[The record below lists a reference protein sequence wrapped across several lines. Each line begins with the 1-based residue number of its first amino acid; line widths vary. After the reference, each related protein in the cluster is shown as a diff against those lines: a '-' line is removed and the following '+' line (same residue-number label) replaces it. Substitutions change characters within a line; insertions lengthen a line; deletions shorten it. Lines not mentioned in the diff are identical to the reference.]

1 MTTDEHDELAVVVR
15 VPSEFEAH
23 TIAAILH
30 EGGIEATVAPG
41 APSWTGQIALGA
53 TDQGSAVVV
62 RSADLRRAR
71 TVLDE
76 SDRDSVDLNWDEVD
90 VGDRDDNLPLTPV
103 GRMPIPAK
111 IAAALAA
118 AILIVTAML
127 GAVLLFF

>member
-1 MTTDEHDELAVVVR
+1 MTADEHPELGVVVR

-30 EGGIEATVAPG
+30 ESGIEATVTPG
-41 APSWTGQIALGA
+41 APSWTGQVALSPA
-53 TDQGSAVVV
+53 AQGSAVVV
-62 RSADLRRAR
+62 RTADLQRAR
-71 TVLDE
+71 TVLRD
-76 SDRDSVDLNWDEVD
+76 SDRDSIDLDWDEVD

-118 AILIVTAML
+118 AILIAS
-127 GAVLLFF
+127 AVSGLVWVFF

>member
-1 MTTDEHDELAVVVR
+1 MTSDKHDDLAVVVR
-15 VPSEFEAH
+15 VPTEFEAH

-30 EGGIEATVAPG
+30 ESGIEATVAPG
-41 APSWTGQIALGA
+41 APTWTGQIALGA

-76 SDRDSVDLNWDEVD
+76 SDRDSVDLDWDEVD

-127 GAVLLFF
+127 GVVLLFF

>member
-1 MTTDEHDELAVVVR
+1 MTADKSNEPAIVVR

-23 TIAAILH
+23 TITAILH
-30 EGGIEATVAPG
+30 EAGIEATVTPG
-41 APSWTGQIALGA
+41 APAWTGQIALSPSS
-53 TDQGSAVVV
+53 QGSAVVV

-76 SDRDSVDLNWDEVD
+76 SDRDSIDLDWDEVD
-90 VGDRDDNLPLTPV
+90 VGDREDNLPLTPV

-118 AILIVTAML
+118 AILIVTALL
-127 GAVLLFF
+127 GVLLLII

>member
-1 MTTDEHDELAVVVR
+1 MTSDKHDDLAVVVR
-15 VPSEFEAH
+15 VPTEFEAH

-30 EGGIEATVAPG
+30 ESGIEATVAPG
-41 APSWTGQIALGA
+41 APTWTGQIALGA

-90 VGDRDDNLPLTPV
+90 VGDREDNLPLTPV
-103 GRMPIPAK
+103 GRMPVPAK

-127 GAVLLFF
+127 GVVLLVL

>member
-1 MTTDEHDELAVVVR
+1 MIADDPNEPAIVVR

-30 EGGIEATVAPG
+30 EAGIEATVAAG
-41 APSWTGQIALGA
+41 APSWTGQVDISPGA
-53 TDQGSAVVV
+53 QGSAVVV
-62 RSADLRRAR
+62 RSTDLRRAR

-76 SDRDSVDLNWDEVD
+76 SDRDSIDLDWDQVD
-90 VGDRDDNLPLTPV
+90 VGERDDNLPLTPV

-118 AILIVTAML
+118 AILIITALL
-127 GAVLLFF
+127 GVLLLFL

>member
-1 MTTDEHDELAVVVR
+1 MTTDEHSEVSVVVR
-15 VPSEFEAH
+15 VPTEFEAH

-30 EGGIEATVAPG
+30 ENGIEATVAPG
-41 APSWTGQIALGA
+41 APSWTGQVALSPTA
-53 TDQGSAVVV
+53 QGSAVIV

-76 SDRDSVDLNWDEVD
+76 SDRDSVDLDWDEVD
-90 VGDRDDNLPLTPV
+90 VGDREDNLPLTPV

-118 AILIVTAML
+118 AILIVTALL
-127 GAVLLFF
+127 GLVLLFL

>member
-15 VPSEFEAH
+15 VPTEFEAH

-30 EGGIEATVAPG
+30 ESGIEATVAPG
-41 APSWTGQIALGA
+41 APTWTGQIALGA

-62 RSADLRRAR
+62 RSDDLRRAR

-76 SDRDSVDLNWDEVD
+76 SDRDSVDLDWDEVD
-90 VGDRDDNLPLTPV
+90 VGDREDNLPLTPV

-127 GAVLLFF
+127 GFLLLVL